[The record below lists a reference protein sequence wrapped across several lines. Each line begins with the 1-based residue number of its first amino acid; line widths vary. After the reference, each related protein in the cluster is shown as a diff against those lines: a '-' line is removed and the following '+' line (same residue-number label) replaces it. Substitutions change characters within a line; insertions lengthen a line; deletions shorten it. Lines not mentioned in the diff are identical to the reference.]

1 MSVKLTVKDMVARW
15 KCRESTVRSWAR
27 LKAIPAIKLPGG
39 DWRFDLDKIEK
50 FEQRNTT
57 GAR

>member
-1 MSVKLTVKDMVARW
+1 MKLTVKDLVTRW

-27 LKAIPAIKLPGG
+27 LKSIPAIKLPGG